1 MENVAEDEEAPV
13 ANENATRETK
23 PDEKKF
29 LEGGWGWCVV
39 LGSALSHFFIV
50 GTPRSFGIFYEEL
63 LVRYQRSASETAWV
77 IALSNTIRM
86 VFGRYKFILFDE
98 TFQVWP
104 WRLFNMTALPL
115 HHNVYRTEKISWC
128 TKQNKYTKLNNLYN
142 VCEYVDRKARLPC

>member
-1 MENVAEDEEAPV
+1 MQTRGMENVAEDEEAPV
-13 ANENATRETK
+13 ANENATREAE

-86 VFGRYKFILFDE
+86 VFGRYKLFLFNE
-98 TFQVWP
+98 TFKDLV
-104 WRLFNMTALPL
+104 
-115 HHNVYRTEKISWC
+115 S
-128 TKQNKYTKLNNLYN
+128 
-142 VCEYVDRKARLPC
+142 VC